1 MNSNDAITAIVPP
14 IIATVAL
21 SIMRQR
27 IYATQALNETKL
39 VVISPRMNK
48 YRPEDAPT
56 KKLYHHHL

>member
-1 MNSNDAITAIVPP
+1 MNSNEAMTAIVPP

-21 SIMRQR
+21 SIRKQR
-27 IYATQALNETKL
+27 TYATQAENETKL

-48 YRPEDAPT
+48 YRPEDAPM